1 MASGGKAGRPGAG
14 ARGELVLV
22 AGGTPKK
29 RKAVKRDWSRAKESV
44 FVEALEA
51 TCNVTLACEAAGV
64 STTSAYQRRKINA
77 AFRNAWR
84 EAIGLAYQK
93 LELVLIERALNGTEK
108 IVTKGEGRE
117 ERMREYPNHIAL
129 QLLKMHRETAI
140 EASSDVPDDE
150 ASEAR
155 QRVLTKLGRL
165 RERVAAQAD
174 CSE

>member
-1 MASGGKAGRPGAG
+1 
-14 ARGELVLV
+14 
-22 AGGTPKK
+22 
-29 RKAVKRDWSRAKESV
+29 
-44 FVEALEA
+44 
-51 TCNVTLACEAAGV
+51 VTLACEAASV
-64 STTSAYQRRKINA
+64 SSTSAYKRRKANA

-140 EASSDVPDDE
+140 EATTDVPDDE
-150 ASEAR
+150 ADEAR
-155 QRVLTKLGRL
+155 QRVLAKLGRL
-165 RERVAAQAD
+165 RDRVAAQANAG
-174 CSE
+174 E

>member
-1 MASGGKAGRPGAG
+1 MASRGRAGRDKPA

-29 RKAVKRDWSRAKESV
+29 RKSSDRDWSKAKEQA
-44 FVEALEA
+44 FVEALGE
-51 TCNVTLACEAAGV
+51 TCNVTLACAAAGV
-64 STTSAYQRRKINA
+64 STTSAYRRRKGNA

-84 EAIGLAYQK
+84 EAIGLAYQT

-140 EASSDVPDDE
+140 ESATEVPEDE
-150 ASEAR
+150 ADEAR
-155 QRVLTKLGRL
+155 KRVLAKLGRL
-165 RERVAAQAD
+165 RERVMAQA
-174 CSE
+174 EAGE